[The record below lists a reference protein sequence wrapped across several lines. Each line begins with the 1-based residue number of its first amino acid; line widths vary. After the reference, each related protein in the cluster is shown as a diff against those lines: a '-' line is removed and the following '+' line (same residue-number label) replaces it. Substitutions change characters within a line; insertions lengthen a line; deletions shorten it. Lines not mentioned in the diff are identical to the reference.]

1 MTNKTPDSGRYGW
14 LAAGSVGGWSLRMF
28 RKPTPLISILGPA
41 LGSAFLI
48 PSPWIGA
55 ILWFAVFQNFRYAAF
70 ALLGVVI
77 AEGMI
82 RTFGIRD
89 TSPIDGSLKANAVL
103 AAIAAAWLTGP
114 AGISVEAQML
124 VVVVSTAAATIL
136 TAAVTRALANL
147 NLPSLAIGYCLV
159 ATMLFAIFSDWTRAA
174 AASMAWWP
182 VPADAVGWVVTF
194 FRTLGALLFAPTLGF
209 GLIVAAAVLLW
220 SRTALVA
227 GVVGW
232 IAGIVVAVAVSG
244 TGVVYYWMPTAYNF
258 FLSGMA
264 LGAVFFLPGRASMLL
279 AAVGGASASLLAVG
293 LQHLFPATALGYLPV
308 ASALVVWI
316 AMYALALND
325 SQALSQRNQT
335 TNLPAEK
342 AWWWAAYWLRRSG
355 REGPFLVVPIG
366 VTTRI
371 SQGFDGLLSHVGPWR
386 YALDFQQPEMPGQ
399 PRRRD
404 ADGAASWSP
413 PVTAPAGGVVER
425 IRSDVV
431 DNPLGMC
438 NYAENWGNYVIIRL
452 DQGGW
457 VLLAHLRQGSIPVKP
472 GERVEIGT
480 YLGAVGNS
488 GRAPLPHLHLQAQHS
503 PDPGAPSVPF
513 RLANFLSA
521 IDAESPLLQWH
532 AVTLPDQGTIV
543 APAPPNPFVQRIL
556 SSTAPGSAVW
566 TVESD
571 GIVPGPLRKA
581 CAEISMHMTI
591 SLDVAGRHLFRGTTG
606 NGLVSHL
613 DADAWRV
620 LELQDGASPF
630 LTLLALAVPSIPY
643 AATGGMVWED
653 LAPIIPFGRARWL
666 GLALSPYL
674 AEPFVRVRC
683 HCISAPGQDSL
694 PESPLVIETHPETV
708 GGGLPAKLI
717 CQFDRLRGPVRLEAF
732 FHGGS
737 LTYSLISFE
746 PGLPFEGDLV

>member
-1 MTNKTPDSGRYGW
+1 MTDKIPGSGRYGW
-14 LAAGSVGGWSLRMF
+14 RAAGSVGGWSLRMF

-41 LGSAFLI
+41 LGGAFLI
-48 PSPWIGA
+48 PNPWVGA

-77 AEGMI
+77 AEGI
-82 RTFGIRD
+82 SRTFSIRD

-114 AGISVEAQML
+114 VGISVEAQML
-124 VVVVSTAAATIL
+124 VVVVSAAAATIL
-136 TAAVTRALANL
+136 TAAVTRSLAKSK
-147 NLPSLAIGYCLV
+147 LPSLAIGYCLV
-159 ATMLFAIFSDWTRAA
+159 ATMLFAIFPDWTRAA
-174 AASMAWWP
+174 VASMEWWP
-182 VPADAVGWVVTF
+182 VPTDLLGWTVTF

-209 GLIVAAAVLLW
+209 GLIVAGAVLLW
-220 SRTALVA
+220 SRTAFVA

-232 IAGIVVAVAVSG
+232 IAGVVVANAVSG
-244 TGVVYYWMPTAYNF
+244 AGAVYYWMPTAYNF

-264 LGAVFFLPGRASMLL
+264 LGAVFFLSGRASMLL

-293 LQHLFPATALGYLPV
+293 LQHLFPSTALGSLPV

-316 AMYALALND
+316 AIYALALDD
-325 SQALSQRNQT
+325 SLTIPQPNQT
-335 TNLPAEK
+335 TDLPAEK
-342 AWWWAAYWLRRSG
+342 AWWRAAYWQQRLG
-355 REGPFLVVPIG
+355 RQGPFLVVPIS
-366 VTTRI
+366 VTTKI
-371 SQGFDGLLSHVGPWR
+371 SQGFDGQLSHVGPWR
-386 YALDFQQPEMPGQ
+386 HALDFQQPDMLGQ

-404 ADGAASWSP
+404 ADGAATWSP
-413 PVTAPAGGVVER
+413 PVTAPASGVIER
-425 IRSDVV
+425 IRNDIV
-431 DNPLGMC
+431 DNPLGIC

-457 VLLAHLRQGSIPVKP
+457 ALLAHLRQGSISVKP
-472 GERVEIGT
+472 GERVEIGA

-488 GRAPLPHLHLQAQHS
+488 GRTPIPHLHLQVQDS
-503 PDPGAPSVPF
+503 PEPGAASAPF

-521 IDAESPLLQWH
+521 IDVESPLLQWH

-543 APAPPNPFVQRIL
+543 APALPNASVQRIL

-571 GIVPGPLRKA
+571 GIIPGPLRKA
-581 CAEISMHMTI
+581 CSEISMHITT
-591 SLDVAGRHLFRGTTG
+591 SLDVAGRHLLRGMTG

-620 LELQDGASPF
+620 LEIQDGASPF
-630 LTLLALAVPSIPY
+630 LTLLALAAPSIPY

-653 LAPIIPFGRARWL
+653 LAPIVPFGRARWL
-666 GLALSPYL
+666 ALALSPYL
-674 AEPFVRVRC
+674 AEPFARVRC

-694 PESPLVIETHPETV
+694 PEAPLVIETHLETAW
-708 GGGLPAKLI
+708 GWLPTKLV
-717 CQFDRLRGPVRLEAF
+717 CEFDRLRGPVRLEAF

-746 PGLPFEGDLV
+746 PGLPFPDYLG